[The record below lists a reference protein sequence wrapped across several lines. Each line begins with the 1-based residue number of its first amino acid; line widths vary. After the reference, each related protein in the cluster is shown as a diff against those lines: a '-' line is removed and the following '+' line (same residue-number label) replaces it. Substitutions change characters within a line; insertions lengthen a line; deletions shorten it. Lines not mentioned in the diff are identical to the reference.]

1 MWPLVWRRIC
11 IAKFKGEPSNQA
23 GFIARSGQLLEILA
37 CFSVAAFMSVLLGWL
52 YQKQGTRRDGKRF
65 PAPGRLIDI
74 GTHRLHVFEQGSG
87 GPTVV
92 LEAGLMSTV
101 LSWDNLQRELA
112 KSYRVVSY
120 DRAGLGWSDLG
131 PMPRTSD
138 RIVEELYTLL
148 HRAGA
153 SPPYILVGHSFGG
166 LTVPLFAARFPEETA
181 GMVLVDPVAPKEWDP
196 PSEHDRR
203 LTRIGAAVCRR
214 AAFLSR
220 IGLLRF
226 VSFLLTTPLKNVA
239 AHLVRLI
246 SRGAPADAG
255 SVSSPWFSALPA
267 KEREM
272 AGVFWLQEKF
282 ALTIA
287 SQLENLPWSA
297 ASVARFDGP
306 FDKPVVI
313 LSASTAPEK
322 RRKEHAAM
330 AAHLPLG
337 EYVLARGS
345 NHWIMQSQPELVIG
359 AIDKVAALLA
369 ERRQV
374 SFESTLSASL

>member
-1 MWPLVWRRIC
+1 ML
-11 IAKFKGEPSNQA
+11 Q
-23 GFIARSGQLLEILA
+23 ILA
-37 CFSVAAFMSVLLGWL
+37 WFVVAVVAALLLGRL
-52 YQKQGTRRDGKRF
+52 YQKMGTRRDGERF
-65 PAPGRLIDI
+65 PPPGRLIDI
-74 GTHRLHVFEQGSG
+74 GTHRLHIFEQGSG

-112 KSYRVVSY
+112 RSYRVVSY

-131 PMPRTSD
+131 PMPRTSE
-138 RIVEELYTLL
+138 RIVEELHALL

-153 SPPYILVGHSFGG
+153 APPYILVGHSFGG

-181 GMVLVDPVAPKEWDP
+181 GMVLVDPVAAKEWNP
-196 PSEHDRR
+196 PSEHDRK
-203 LTRIGAAVCRR
+203 LTRIGTAVCRR

-226 VSFLLTTPLKNVA
+226 VSFLLTTRLKNVA
-239 AHLVRLI
+239 AGLVRLI

-255 SVSSPWFSALPA
+255 SVSSPWFSALPE

-272 AGVFWLQEKF
+272 AAIFWVQEKF

-287 SQLENLPWSA
+287 SQLENLPYSA
-297 ASVARFDGP
+297 ARAARLDGP

-313 LSASTAPEK
+313 LSASTAPEN

-330 AAHLPLG
+330 AARLPLG
-337 EYVLARGS
+337 EYVLAGRS
-345 NHWIMQSQPELVIG
+345 NHWIMQSQPELVIH
-359 AIDKVAALLA
+359 AIGQVAAHLE
-369 ERRQV
+369 ERREG
-374 SFESTLSASL
+374 SFEIALSCGD